1 MKIMNRLL
9 QATLF
14 AATNHADQRRKNSAA
29 SPYINHPIEV
39 AEHLNRVGKI
49 DDTEIL
55 IAALL
60 HDTIEDTTTTADE
73 IRELFGKTVVDLVL
87 ECTDD
92 KSLEKA
98 ERKRLQIVNAPRK
111 SNGAKQIKIADKTCN
126 LKSLLVDPPQGWSIS
141 RQLEY
146 FEWAQQVYSGLKGV
160 NELLDAEIEQVFATG
175 LELLTEIAE

>member
-1 MKIMNRLL
+1 MNRLL
-9 QATLF
+9 QAMRF
-14 AATNHADQRRKNSAA
+14 AATKHAEQRRKNSAA

-49 DDTEIL
+49 DDTDIL

-60 HDTIEDTTTTADE
+60 HDTIEDTATSENE
-73 IRELFGKTVVDLVL
+73 IRELFGQAVVDFVL

-98 ERKRLQIVNAPRK
+98 ERKRLQIVNAPKK
-111 SNGAKQIKIADKTCN
+111 SPGAKQIKIADKTCN
-126 LKSLLVDPPQGWSIS
+126 LRSMLDDPPQGWSIS

-146 FEWAQQVYSGLKGV
+146 FTWAQKVHSGLKGV
-160 NELLDAEIEQVFATG
+160 NDLLDAEIEKVFDIG
-175 LELLTEIAE
+175 LQSLTENTE

>member
-1 MKIMNRLL
+1 MNRLL

-14 AATNHADQRRKNSAA
+14 AATKHADQRRKNSAA

-39 AEHLNRVGKI
+39 AEHLCRVGRI
-49 DDTEIL
+49 EDSDIL

-60 HDTIEDTTTTADE
+60 HDTIEDTETTADE
-73 IRELFGKTVVDLVL
+73 IRELFGDFVVELVL

-111 SNGAKQIKIADKTCN
+111 SNGAKQIKVADKTCN
-126 LKSLLVDPPQGWSIS
+126 LRSILIDPPKGWSLA

-146 FEWAQQVYSGLKGV
+146 FQWAQQVYMGLKGV
-160 NELLDAEIEQVFATG
+160 NELLDDE
-175 LELLTEIAE
+175 LERVLARGFVTLADTPE